1 MREVMN
7 TMVSRNELVRQLYKI
22 SFVSGWTIEIALN
35 QKELREL
42 THKKK
47 ISGYKVIATGIE

>member
-1 MREVMN
+1 MREVTN
-7 TMVSRNELVRQLYKI
+7 TMISRNELVRQLYKI
-22 SFVSGWTIEIALN
+22 SFVSGLTIEVVLN

>member
-1 MREVMN
+1 MN
-7 TMVSRNELVRQLYKI
+7 TMISRNELVKQMYKI
-22 SFVSGWTIEIALN
+22 SFVSGLAIEVALN

-42 THKKK
+42 IRKKK

>member
-7 TMVSRNELVRQLYKI
+7 TMISRNELVRQMYKI
-22 SFVSGWTIEIALN
+22 SFVSGLAIEVALN

-42 THKKK
+42 IREKK
-47 ISGYKVIATGIE
+47 ISGYRVIATGIE

>member
-1 MREVMN
+1 MGIIFMVN
-7 TMVSRNELVRQLYKI
+7 TDMPMMYKI
-22 SFVSGWTIEIALN
+22 SFVSGLAIEVALN

-42 THKKK
+42 IHKKK

>member
-1 MREVMN
+1 MN

-22 SFVSGWTIEIALN
+22 SFVSGLTIEVALN

-47 ISGYKVIATGIE
+47 ISGYKVITTGIE

>member
-1 MREVMN
+1 MN
-7 TMVSRNELVRQLYKI
+7 TMISKNELVRQLYKI
-22 SFVSGWTIEIALN
+22 SFVSELTIEVALN

-47 ISGYKVIATGIE
+47 ISGYRVIATGIE

>member
-7 TMVSRNELVRQLYKI
+7 TMISRNELVRQMYKI
-22 SFVSGWTIEIALN
+22 SFVSGLAIEVALN

-42 THKKK
+42 VRKKK
-47 ISGYKVIATGIE
+47 ISGYRVIATGIE

>member
-1 MREVMN
+1 MN

-22 SFVSGWTIEIALN
+22 SFVSGLTIEVALN

-47 ISGYKVIATGIE
+47 SSGYKVITTGIK

>member
-1 MREVMN
+1 
-7 TMVSRNELVRQLYKI
+7 MVSRNELVRQLYKI